1 MSNIFDEEFKRAK
14 VIPKFTDAKGKV
26 FFESASDGI
35 KDSTTASQK
44 YNDCD
49 LKRLGDGAAQLEA
62 AYTYLA
68 LSFAMLTKDDI
79 HVETISAPQ
88 IFHFAGHAFREIG
101 QLNRAADAYWRA
113 GVIVKPNEFSVRSL
127 ARAKSCYSEVGETG
141 KSDHMHVLEWSA
153 RRQIPSQRF
162 PAKALLWIWCITSK
176 YGVSSGRWF
185 LSVGVFLGLFT
196 AGYELLYRF
205 GYLYCSRA
213 WTPVLTAAYMAV
225 VTTATVGFGDILPN
239 NWLSQLV
246 VILNILIA
254 YGLLAIGSTIL
265 GRKVLAR

>member
-1 MSNIFDEEFKRAK
+1 
-14 VIPKFTDAKGKV
+14 
-26 FFESASDGI
+26 
-35 KDSTTASQK
+35 
-44 YNDCD
+44 
-49 LKRLGDGAAQLEA
+49 
-62 AYTYLA
+62 
-68 LSFAMLTKDDI
+68 MLTKDDI

-88 IFHFAGHAFREIG
+88 MFHFAGHAFREIG

-127 ARAKSCYSEVGETG
+127 ARVKSCYSEVGETG